1 MKFLFD
7 THVLLWL
14 ADGRLPLESPVRRI
28 VTSEANQRYFS
39 AASIWEIAIKA
50 SLGRP
55 DFSVDASLFRR
66 GLLDNGYRELAVR
79 GDHAV
84 ATREL
89 PLIHKDP
96 FDRLLVAQS
105 RLEGMTLVSAD
116 VQVLRYGGSV
126 LGV

>member
-14 ADGRLPLESPVRRI
+14 ADDRLPLESSVRRI
-28 VTSEANQRYFS
+28 VTTEAYQRYFS
-39 AASIWEIAIKA
+39 AVSIWEIAIKS
-50 SLGRP
+50 SLGRS
-55 DFSVDASLFRR
+55 DFSVDAGLFRR
-66 GLLDNGYRELAVR
+66 GLLDNGYRELSVR

-84 ATREL
+84 ATRDL
-89 PLIHKDP
+89 PFIHRDP

-116 VQVLRYGGSV
+116 AQVLRHGGSV
-126 LGV
+126 QGV

>member
-14 ADGRLPLESPVRRI
+14 ADDRLPLESPVRRI
-28 VTSEANQRYFS
+28 VTTEANQRYFS

-66 GLLDNGYRELAVR
+66 GLLDNGYTELAVR

-126 LGV
+126 LGA